1 MKISIVS
8 IFPEIFTSFLE
19 TSLIG
24 KAQTNWHLEVK
35 LYNPREKCSDPHQQ
49 IDDLIYGGW
58 AGMLLKAQP
67 IIDTVEEIIKNE
79 WENSDFSILF
89 PAPSETLFSQKI
101 AYWQSKKDHLI
112 FICGRYEG
120 IDHRCELYF
129 QKKYPSAFK
138 KLSLGQFIVLGW
150 ETPTMLMIEAITRLI
165 PWVIKEKQSRI
176 EESYAIKDGMLNLE
190 APNYTRPEVV
200 YDMKVPEVLLSGNLE
215 EIKQRKSENTSFLP
229 S

>member
-8 IFPEIFTSFLE
+8 IFAEIFTSFLE

-24 KAQTNWHLEVK
+24 KAQTNGHLEVQ
-35 LYNPREKCSDPHQQ
+35 LYNPREKCTDPHQQ

-79 WENSDFSILF
+79 AENSDFSILF

-200 YDMKVPEVLLSGNLE
+200 YDMKVPEILLSGNLE
-215 EIKQRKSENTSFLP
+215 EIKQRKSEHTNFLP